1 MKKYALVGTGGRA
14 GLYINAIA
22 TDFSA
27 RARWVAFCDTN
38 RVRMAYA
45 NRLIGARGHAPVPL
59 YHAQE
64 FDRMIAE
71 TRPDVVIVTSID
83 RTHHHYIVRAMELGC
98 DVVSEKPM
106 TIDEDKCQAILDAIR
121 RTGRQ
126 LRVTFNYRYA
136 PHHSKIR
143 ELLAAGTI
151 GEVFS
156 VHFEWLLNTQHGA
169 DYFRRWHR
177 DKRNS
182 GGLLVHKS
190 THHFDL
196 VNFWLGSEPET
207 VYAQG
212 DLRFYGRANAEQR
225 GITDFYARCHQN
237 PAAERDPFALHMVQS
252 PTLRALYLEA
262 EQEDGYFRDKSVFDD
277 GISIEDVMGV
287 MVRYK
292 NRAIMTYSLNAY
304 LPWEGLNVVFNGSQG
319 RLEMK
324 LVEKS
329 YVNGGGEQAQEGALD
344 ECDIRVFPMFGDA
357 YRVDVPPQA
366 GGHGGGDRVMLNDLF
381 GAPVDDPLRRAAGF
395 RDGALSIMTGIAANR
410 SLRTEAPVKISALAI
425 SLPD

>member
-22 TDFSA
+22 TDFRD

-38 RVRMAYA
+38 RVRMDYA
-45 NRLIGARGHAPVPL
+45 NRLIGEQGHAPVPL
-59 YHAQE
+59 YRAQE

-71 TRPDVVIVTSID
+71 TRPEVVIVTSVD

-106 TIDEDKCQAILDAIR
+106 TIDEEKFQAILDAIR

-151 GEVFS
+151 GDVFS

-177 DKRNS
+177 DKHNS

-196 VNFWLGSEPET
+196 VNFWLGSEPQT

-225 GITDFYARCHQN
+225 GVTEFYARCHQS
-237 PAAERDPFALHMVQS
+237 PAAAHDPFALQMAQS

-262 EQEDGYFRDKSVFDD
+262 EHEDGYYRDIK
-277 GISIEDVMGV
+277 
-287 MVRYK
+287 R
-292 NRAIMTYSLNAY
+292 
-304 LPWEGLNVVFNGSQG
+304 
-319 RLEMK
+319 
-324 LVEKS
+324 
-329 YVNGGGEQAQEGALD
+329 
-344 ECDIRVFPMFGDA
+344 IR
-357 YRVDVPPQA
+357 
-366 GGHGGGDRVMLNDLF
+366 
-381 GAPVDDPLRRAAGF
+381 RRH
-395 RDGALSIMTGIAANR
+395 
-410 SLRTEAPVKISALAI
+410 
-425 SLPD
+425 